1 MPGKGYNGTLFL
13 GPNAQLYA
21 QYGGQEKYL
30 AAKKAFD
37 DSKKKYTN
45 QEKTYTQSNTNLLT
59 ALNAPTYGLYAQL
72 NAAKLAHNN
81 SQVAT
86 LNTSI
91 SATRAKI
98 ADNNRQ
104 IYVLEDKIK
113 KAQAAF
119 EKKKLSAGGG
129 GPGAGGSGNDT
140 IKPTT
145 PGKGPFNFNAPL
157 VNSSYFLNKGDLP
170 KMLPAGSSSIDNA
183 EVFWTKKDYGKGAIQ
198 MDRLTNTVELKA
210 TAKKE
215 AAKNKLQFDD
225 KMYGFRFQYN
235 PTTVNMSWAGMM
247 GANPVYEAAGLDPSV
262 PMASNL
268 FTGTISFDIILNR
281 IQDIALLDSAGGFIQ
296 GTNPY
301 PWTVSP
307 EDRKTIVE
315 KGTMYD
321 LEYLFRTLHGFA
333 FYTNFKSTLMGRT
346 NDPGWLP
353 VRPVELHLG
362 NKLRYRVRISG
373 LEVVHKI
380 FSEKM
385 IPILSVVTISCSRY
399 WDGPP
404 AKDPKK

>member
-1 MPGKGYNGTLFL
+1 LPGKDYNGTLFL

-30 AAKKAFD
+30 AAKKALD

-45 QEKTYTQSNTNLLT
+45 QEKKYIESNKNLDIY
-59 ALNAPTYGLYAQL
+59 LNNSYNGLYKQL
-72 NAAKLAHNN
+72 NEAKTAH
-81 SQVAT
+81 
-86 LNTSI
+86 TSTSAIEAEI

-98 ADNNRQ
+98 KFNNNQ
-104 IYVLEDKIK
+104 TFILEDKIK
-113 KAQAAF
+113 KAQTAF
-119 EKKKLSAGGG
+119 EKKKVTTNT
-129 GPGAGGSGNDT
+129 GNDT
-140 IKPTT
+140 VKTPTS
-145 PGKGPFNFNAPL
+145 GKGPFNFNAPL

-183 EVFWTKKDYGKGAIQ
+183 EVFWTKKDYGKGTIQ
-198 MDRLTNTVELKA
+198 MDRLTNTSELKA
-210 TAKKE
+210 NAKKE
-215 AAKNKLQFDD
+215 AAKNKIQFDD

-247 GANPVYEAAGLDPSV
+247 GANPVYEAAGLDPAV
-262 PMASNL
+262 PMSANL

-281 IQDIALLDSAGGFIQ
+281 IQDIALLDSTGGFTQ
-296 GTNPY
+296 KTNPY
-301 PWTVSP
+301 PWAVST

-321 LEYLFRTLHGFA
+321 LEYLFRTLHGYA
-333 FYTNFKSTLMGRT
+333 FYTNFKSTLMGKT

-362 NKLRYRVRISG
+362 NKLRYRVRVSG

-385 IPILSVVTISCSRY
+385 IPILSVVTISCNRY

-404 AKDPKK
+404 AKDAKK

>member
-1 MPGKGYNGTLFL
+1 MPGKNYNGTLFL

-45 QEKTYTQSNTNLLT
+45 QEKKYQESNASLNTY
-59 ALNAPTYGLYAQL
+59 LNVPGYGLYSKLNDAKQSHNAALIASL
-72 NAAKLAHNN
+72 NAEI
-81 SQVAT
+81 SQV
-86 LNTSI
+86 
-91 SATRAKI
+91 RAKI
-98 ADNNRQ
+98 GDNNRQ
-104 IYVLEDKIK
+104 IYVLDDKIK
-113 KAQAAF
+113 KAQTAF
-119 EKKKLSAGGG
+119 EKKKVVSNEN
-129 GPGAGGSGNDT
+129 GNDT
-140 IKPTT
+140 VKSPNS
-145 PGKGPFNFNAPL
+145 GKGPFNFNAPL

-170 KMLPAGSSSIDNA
+170 KMLPAGSSSLDNA
-183 EVFWTKKDYGKGAIQ
+183 EVFWTKKDYGKGTIQ
-198 MDRLTNTVELKA
+198 MDRLTNTSELKA
-210 TAKKE
+210 NAKKE
-215 AAKNKLQFDD
+215 AAKNKIQFDD

-247 GANPVYEAAGLDPSV
+247 GANPVYEAAGLDPAV
-262 PMASNL
+262 PMSANL

-281 IQDIALLDSAGGFIQ
+281 IQDIALLDSTGGFTQ
-296 GTNPY
+296 KTNPY
-301 PWTVSP
+301 PWAVST

-321 LEYLFRTLHGFA
+321 LEYLFRTLHGYA
-333 FYTNFKSTLMGRT
+333 FYTNFKSTLMGKT

-362 NKLRYRVRISG
+362 NKLRYRVRVSG

-385 IPILSVVTISCSRY
+385 IPILSVVTISCNRY

-404 AKDPKK
+404 AKDAKK